1 MSDFSNDCLLGRIIT
16 NVAANSL
23 FALPVN
29 QEFVYVETGRHFSH
43 VLIYNA
49 EVRYKRMIKEVK
61 VYFVARPLRGAIN
74 ALKCGREDRE
84 LMDPHQLES
93 SMRFTTFLTEYWVY
107 CTAL

>member
-1 MSDFSNDCLLGRIIT
+1 MSDFTNDCLLGRIIT

-43 VLIYNA
+43 VLIYNV

-61 VYFVARPLRGAIN
+61 SLFSDPTTKGEGICSVHYSPL
-74 ALKCGREDRE
+74 
-84 LMDPHQLES
+84 PWVS
-93 SMRFTTFLTEYWVY
+93 SMRFTTFSTEYFVY
-107 CTAL
+107 CVAL

>member
-29 QEFVYVETGRHFSH
+29 QEFVYVETGRHFTWT
-43 VLIYNA
+43 YNV
-49 EVRYKRMIKEVK
+49 EVSYKRMIKEMK

-74 ALKCGREDRE
+74 ALKCGKD
-84 LMDPHQLES
+84 LMNPHLLES

-107 CTAL
+107 YTAL